1 MRGEKLMGFALEE
14 QKKKGHPKHRAVEE
28 KKATKEKL
36 HCFEVTK
43 QNLHCV
49 EKLMGLALEAQK
61 KKVIPSIGA
70 RKEKKSHEGDS
81 ALF

>member
-1 MRGEKLMGFALEE
+1 MREKKLMGFALEE
-14 QKKKGHPKHRAVEE
+14 QKRGSSQASGAGRETSYEGEAALFWRHEAES
-28 KKATKEKL
+28 AL
-36 HCFEVTK
+36 L
-43 QNLHCV
+43 Q
-49 EKLMGLALEAQK
+49 KLMGFALEAQ